1 MRIHSTLVALAT
13 AAFVATGCGGDSTGP
28 KPLSHVGRYALL
40 SVDGETLPLTLYDDP
55 TLKLTVTE
63 GALTL
68 SANNSFT
75 QEVKIEVIA
84 NGFPAPP
91 ELLSCGGSYQRNGN
105 SFTLT
110 STATDNCDA
119 GTSTGTLN
127 NNTLTIADEGGSTL
141 VFQR

>member
-1 MRIHSTLVALAT
+1 MRIHSTLLALAT
-13 AAFVATGCGGDSTGP
+13 ATLVATACGGDSTGP
-28 KPLSHVGRYALL
+28 KPLSHVGRYALI
-40 SVDGETLPLTLYDDP
+40 SVDGAPLPLKLIDEL

-68 SANNSFT
+68 NANNSFV
-75 QEVKIEVIA
+75 QEVKVEVVE
-84 NGFPAPP
+84 NGVPAPT

-119 GTSTGTLN
+119 GTATGTLD
-127 NNTLTIADEGGSTL
+127 NNTLTVADESGSTL
-141 VFQR
+141 VFRR